1 MVTLCKKLTNNEK
14 RDKVLI
20 GFGDWSKKD
29 GSPIKGRYGPVK
41 KFRAELCRWA
51 HVLDVDEYHTSKRCS
66 ECKNTQTVNVPIDA
80 DLRRKQ
86 NGVWIT
92 KTVCHEIVRCQ
103 NNACSKKW
111 QRDIN
116 SAINH
121 YNITYNWIHNLDRP
135 LYLQRPKQKP

>member
-1 MVTLCKKLTNNEK
+1 MEHPFRKWRFKIKIYSAKTMVTLCKKLTNNEK

-66 ECKNTQTVNVPIDA
+66 ECKNTQTVKCAN
-80 DLRRKQ
+80 RCRFKKE
-86 NGVWIT
+86 T
-92 KTVCHEIVRCQ
+92 KRGMDH
-103 NNACSKKW
+103 
-111 QRDIN
+111 
-116 SAINH
+116 
-121 YNITYNWIHNLDRP
+121 
-135 LYLQRPKQKP
+135 